1 MKVKRRSV
9 VSNPLRPHGLYSP
22 WNSPG
27 QDTGVGSPALLQG
40 IFPTQGSNPGLPHC
54 RKILYQLN
62 HKGSPRILEWVAYPC
77 PVDLPDPGIELG
89 SPALLGVLYQLS
101 YQGSLIFC
109 SSAKS
114 LIFLLLLVLFYVEV
128 EQKLLAFVMGNLIPL
143 YNALL
148 LLLLSRFSRVRLCV
162 TP

>member
-1 MKVKRRSV
+1 M
-9 VSNPLRPHGLYSP
+9 SNPLRPHGLCSP
-22 WNSPG
+22 LNSPG
-27 QDTGVGSPALLQG
+27 HNIGVGSLSLLQR
-40 IFPTQGSNPGLPHC
+40 IFPTQGLNSGLLHC
-54 RKILYQLN
+54 RWILYQLS
-62 HKGSPRILEWVAYPC
+62 HQGSPRILEWVAYPC

-114 LIFLLLLVLFYVEV
+114 LIFLLLLVLFYMEV